1 MIIFA
6 LGNEFYNAMIIGR
19 KREQKELLKAYESEY
34 SEFVAVTGRR
44 RIGKTF
50 LVRETFDYKFAFQ
63 HSGLAN
69 QNTRAQLREFRLSLI
84 RCGLKKCRIPVDWSD
99 AFFLL
104 SQLLDQQKDGKKVVF
119 IDELP
124 WMDAPRS
131 NFVSAIEHFWNGYAA
146 ARKDILLIICGS
158 ATSWIINNVFKDHG
172 GLHNRVTYRINLAPF
187 TLSECEQYAQNRHL
201 GMSRYGVL
209 ECYMVMGGVPFY
221 WSMLE
226 RGKSVA
232 QNIDALFFSPTGKLH
247 YEYSELYKSLFKN
260 PEPYI
265 KVVEILGTKRIGM
278 AREELINEG
287 GLANNGLLTR
297 VLEDLETCG
306 FIRKYNYQGIK
317 HMTAIYQLIDNYT
330 LFYYKF
336 LHNRAGLDENFWS
349 INLNTPVRN
358 AWEGLAFERV
368 CFEHIRQIKLA
379 LGIAGVTTQIY
390 SWRAKDDPVYG
401 DGAQIDMV
409 IDRAD
414 QIVDLCE
421 MKFSTAEYAIEKSD
435 DESLR
440 HKARRFSEA
449 QKGYKAVHTIL
460 ITPFGIKRNMYQHS
474 VQNVVTAEDL
484 FKE

>member
-1 MIIFA
+1 
-6 LGNEFYNAMIIGR
+6 MIIGR
-19 KREQKELLKAYESEY
+19 KTEQQELLKAYASEY

-44 RIGKTF
+44 RVGKTF

-69 QNTRAQLREFRLSLI
+69 QNTRAQLREFRQSLV
-84 RCGLKKCRIPVDWSD
+84 RCGMKKCRVPVDWSD

-104 SQLLDQQKDGKKVVF
+104 SELLDQQKEGKKVVF

-131 NFVSAIEHFWNGYAA
+131 NFVSAIEHFWNGYAS

-172 GLHNRVTYRINLAPF
+172 GLHNRVTYKINLAPF
-187 TLSECEQYAQNRHL
+187 TLNECEQYARSRHL
-201 GMSRYGVL
+201 GMSRYGIL

-265 KVVEILGTKRIGM
+265 KAVETLGTKRMGM
-278 AREELINEG
+278 TRDELIREG
-287 GLANNGLLTR
+287 GMPNNGLLTR
-297 VLEDLETCG
+297 VLEDLEACG

-317 HMTAIYQLIDNYT
+317 YVTAIYQLIDNYT

-336 LHNRAGLDENFWS
+336 LHNRTGVDENFWS
-349 INLNTPVRN
+349 INANTPVRN

-368 CFEHIRQIKLA
+368 CFEHIRQIKHA
-379 LGIAGVTTQIY
+379 LGIAGVATHIY
-390 SWRAKDDPVYG
+390 SWRVKDDPVYG

-414 QIVDLCE
+414 QIVNLCE
-421 MKFSTAEYAIEKSD
+421 IKFSTTEYAIEKSD

-440 HKARRFSEA
+440 HKAGRFRDM
-449 QKGYKAVHTIL
+449 QKGHKAVHTIL
-460 ITPFGIKRNMYQHS
+460 ITPFGIKRNMYQYS

-484 FKE
+484 FRE

>member
-1 MIIFA
+1 
-6 LGNEFYNAMIIGR
+6 MIIGR
-19 KREQKELLKAYESEY
+19 KREQQELLKAYESEY
-34 SEFVAVTGRR
+34 SEFVAITGRR
-44 RIGKTF
+44 RVGKTF

-69 QNTRAQLREFRLSLI
+69 QNTRAQLREFQLSLI
-84 RCGLKKCRIPVDWSD
+84 RCGMKKCRIPIDWSD

-104 SQLLDQQKDGKKVVF
+104 SQLIDQQKEGKKVIF

-131 NFVSAIEHFWNGYAA
+131 NFISAIEHFWNGYAS

-172 GLHNRVTYRINLAPF
+172 GLHNRVTYKINLAPF
-187 TLSECEQYAQNRHL
+187 TLNECEQYAQSRHL
-201 GMSRYGVL
+201 GMNRYGIL

-232 QNIDALFFSPTGKLH
+232 QNIDALFFSPKGKLFH
-247 YEYSELYKSLFKN
+247 EYGELYKSLFRN
-260 PEPYI
+260 PEAYI
-265 KVVEILGTKRIGM
+265 KVVETLGTKRMGM
-278 AREELINEG
+278 TREELINEG

-306 FIRKYNYQGIK
+306 FVRKYNYLGIK
-317 HMTAIYQLIDNYT
+317 HITAIYQLIDNYT

-336 LHNRAGLDENFWS
+336 LHNRAGMDENFWS
-349 INLNTPVRN
+349 INTNTPIRN

-368 CFEHIRQIKLA
+368 CFEHIRQIKQA
-379 LGIAGVTTQIY
+379 LGISGVATHIY
-390 SWRAKDDPVYG
+390 SWRVKDDPVYG

-414 QIVDLCE
+414 QIVNLCE
-421 MKFSTAEYAIEKSD
+421 MKFSTTEYAIEKSD

-440 HKARRFSEA
+440 HKAGRFRDM
-449 QKGYKAVHTIL
+449 QKGHKAVHTIL
-460 ITPFGIKRNMYQHS
+460 ITPFGVKRNMYQYS